1 MAQKATIGHTAVRV
15 KDIAGMVPL
24 LEDLLGFRV
33 HRTMGEGA
41 VPSNV
46 WFEEGLQLVHDPA
59 FEGPEGRLHH
69 LGIVVADREAMA
81 RVLRVF
87 ISRAVADPALI
98 AFAADQRVTTH
109 YTLTDLDL
117 AFYLR
122 FWDGAVTGELGAPPD
137 PAEVALTTNGETLDG
152 MLTGRVNAMRAA
164 LSGALIF
171 GGEARLAMGVQRI
184 QKDLLRLYSAAREQ
198 VIGR

>member
-33 HRTMGEGA
+33 QRTMGEGA

-81 RVLRVF
+81 R
-87 ISRAVADPALI
+87 AC
-98 AFAADQRVTTH
+98 
-109 YTLTDLDL
+109 
-117 AFYLR
+117 
-122 FWDGAVTGELGAPPD
+122 
-137 PAEVALTTNGETLDG
+137 
-152 MLTGRVNAMRAA
+152 
-164 LSGALIF
+164 
-171 GGEARLAMGVQRI
+171 
-184 QKDLLRLYSAAREQ
+184 AARGFAEMRPYWYALPDGL
-198 VIGR
+198 VLEFL